1 MNRIKSAVRH
11 YLKNADLLLLGLA
24 LVASCFG
31 LVLVFSA
38 TRSFGT
44 SKFVLVQGSA
54 IALGAVGFVLASLV
68 DYERLGTF
76 WRVVFVLNLLLQ
88 ASTYFLGESGDSGN
102 RSWIRFGGIG
112 IQPGEIGK
120 TLLIF
125 TLARHLS
132 VLRTRINAPL
142 SVLQLCIH
150 VALPAGLVYVASED
164 FGMAIMYFLIFFIML
179 FASGMNLGWLAG
191 MAGTAVTG
199 LFVFWDKLPKYQ
211 RDRILVVFDPSINP
225 DKAFQAERG
234 MMAIGSGQL
243 SGQGL
248 LDGRMTQGSLLPAKH
263 TDFIFA
269 SAAEEL
275 GFIGASAIILIL
287 TLIVVRLFVNAARS
301 DNMQSYLLCAGM
313 GGMIMMQT
321 LINVGMCLGIMPVI
335 GLTLPLFSYG
345 GTSLAVTLASLGM
358 AAGVRLRQ
366 TPTWLRDRQV
376 M

>member
-1 MNRIKSAVRH
+1 MNRIKSAIRH

-24 LVASCFG
+24 LLASGLG

-44 SKFVLVQGSA
+44 TKFVVVQGAA
-54 IALGAVGFVLASLV
+54 IALGVLGFILASLV
-68 DYERLGTF
+68 DYERLGAF
-76 WRVVFVLNLLLQ
+76 WRIVFVLNVLLQ

-102 RSWIRFGGIG
+102 RSWIRFAGIG

-125 TLARHLS
+125 TLAKHISL
-132 VLRTRINAPL
+132 LRTKLNAPF
-142 SVLQLCIH
+142 SVLQLCLH
-150 VALPAGLVYVASED
+150 VAIPAGLVYVASED

-179 FASGMNLGWLAG
+179 FASGMSLGWLGG
-191 MAGTAVTG
+191 MAGTAVVG

-234 MMAIGSGQL
+234 MMAIGSGQV

-248 LDGRMTQGSLLPAKH
+248 LDGRMTQGGLLPAKH

-275 GFIGASAIILIL
+275 GFIGATVIILLL
-287 TLIVVRLFVNAARS
+287 TLIVVRLFINGARA
-301 DNMQSYLLCAGM
+301 DNLQTYLLCVGM
-313 GGMIMMQT
+313 GGMIMAQT
-321 LINVGMCLGIMPVI
+321 LINIGMCLGIMPVI

-345 GTSLAVTLASLGM
+345 GTSIAVTLASLGM
-358 AAGVRLRQ
+358 TAGVRLRQ
-366 TPTWLRDRQV
+366 TPSWLRNREL